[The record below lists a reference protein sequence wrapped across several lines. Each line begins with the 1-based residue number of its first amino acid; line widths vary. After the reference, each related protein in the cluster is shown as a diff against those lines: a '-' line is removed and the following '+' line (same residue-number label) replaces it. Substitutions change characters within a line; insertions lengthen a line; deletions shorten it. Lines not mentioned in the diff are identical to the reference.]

1 MTPISEPHVC
11 CLNMKREEQQ
21 TQRESRLKLKKWT
34 EPSEVKCSILEAK
47 EVFHA
52 RSSVYSRSQEMQNC
66 CALERKRGR
75 SKAGTIQDFP
85 GVFSY
90 LKFMNC
96 DIC

>member
-34 EPSEVKCSILEAK
+34 EPSKVKYSILEAK

-52 RSSVYSRSQEMQNC
+52 RSTVYSRSQEMPNC
-66 CALERKRGR
+66 RALKRKRSR
-75 SKAGTIQDFP
+75 SSARTNKDLHDVSRNSRA
-85 GVFSY
+85 
-90 LKFMNC
+90 
-96 DIC
+96 

>member
-21 TQRESRLKLKKWT
+21 TQREWT
-34 EPSEVKCSILEAK
+34 EPSKVKYSILEAK

-52 RSSVYSRSQEMQNC
+52 RSTVYSRSQEMQNC